1 MPEPEK
7 IEIENV
13 MSPGRTK
20 KVDRVKYEAVRTAL
34 LDALAPSS
42 PGLTEAEAKA
52 AILERVSGDLF
63 PGGQKLGWW
72 LGAVRLDLEAKGIV
86 VRENTKPKRYRKAK

>member
-1 MPEPEK
+1 MPELEK

-20 KVDRVKYEAVRTAL
+20 KVVRVKYEAVKTAL
-34 LDALAPSS
+34 LDILPPSS

-52 AILERVSGDLF
+52 ALLEQFSEDLF
-63 PGGQKLGWW
+63 PGGEKLGWW

-86 VRENTKPKRYRKAK
+86 VRENTKPKRYRKAE